1 MDVSRKS
8 SEGEHLMLVMNH
20 HRMLAALTLCL
31 LSVPAFAQARTIT
44 YRARDGRVLTATLP
58 APAPVTLR
66 QVRQQLDDATLALIA
81 LRRADP
87 AAAQAS
93 PEMQRLAFLI
103 TNLEQQVQLFE
114 QACRRATPGRFPV
127 CE

>member
-1 MDVSRKS
+1 MDVSGKS
-8 SEGEHLMLVMNH
+8 SKGEHLMLVMNH
-20 HRMLAALTLCL
+20 HRTLAALAVCL

-58 APAPVTLR
+58 APEPVTLR

-81 LRRADP
+81 LRRGDP
-87 AAAQAS
+87 SAAQAS

-114 QACRRATPGRFPV
+114 KACRWATPGRFPV